1 MSRPRPTDSGNPGSQ
16 RPGSQRAAA
25 PIGIFDS
32 GVGGLSVWRE
42 LVAQLPAESTVYVA
56 DRAHVPYGNRSSAE
70 IRRFSEA
77 IADFLVAEGCKA
89 IVVACN
95 TASAVALHGLRERF
109 PGVPILG
116 LEPAVKPAVSLTRSG
131 VVGVMATPATFQG
144 RLYRATVGRHA
155 ADVRVVEQVCI
166 GLADLVER
174 GELEGPGCEAL
185 LQGFVGPM
193 LAAGADTIVLGCT
206 HYPFVIEAIRRLAG
220 PALEVVDPA
229 PAVARHLG
237 QVLRHFALEAPA
249 GVGFPR
255 HRFFTSAEPACFD
268 RAAGRL
274 LGLHASSEGLLWR
287 DSERQALIR
296 EAQHS
301 RPAAGAF

>member
-1 MSRPRPTDSGNPGSQ
+1 MSRPRPVERAER
-16 RPGSQRAAA
+16 RPGA

-42 LVAQLPAESTVYVA
+42 LVAQLPGESTVYVA
-56 DRAHVPYGNRSSAE
+56 DRAHVPYGNRTSAE
-70 IRRFSEA
+70 IRRFCEA

-155 ADVRVVEQVCI
+155 ADVQVVEQVCI

-174 GELEGPGCEAL
+174 GELQGPDCEAL

-206 HYPFVIEAIRRLAG
+206 HYPFVIEAIRRLVG
-220 PALEVVDPA
+220 PSLAVVDPA

-237 QVLRHFALEAPA
+237 QV
-249 GVGFPR
+249 PR

-274 LGLHASSEGLLWR
+274 LGLHTSSEGLLWR
-287 DSERQALIR
+287 DSERQALVR
-296 EAQHS
+296 VAQHS